1 MSVQRF
7 TIALQNRLFLRF
19 HLLSP
24 VADGLRGGWS
34 SPDLRPLFRWD
45 LSHDTS
51 PFRLPKSS
59 AVSILGHVL
68 SPFPSTLNF
77 LRTSINNV
85 REVFGCW
92 CSLFCQMFKAS
103 PRYSVE
109 SLRNCPGVNPV
120 HASIVSGSLP
130 GKDTKPKKRRTFH
143 LLSPVKKIA
152 GNRHVIS

>member
-1 MSVQRF
+1 MPEFQPLRRCE
-7 TIALQNRLFLRF
+7 IPNFLC
-19 HLLSP
+19 SI
-24 VADGLRGGWS
+24 
-34 SPDLRPLFRWD
+34 
-45 LSHDTS
+45 
-51 PFRLPKSS
+51 RLPETPAISLIASS
-59 AVSILGHVL
+59 AF
-68 SPFPSTLNF
+68 PFGQTLN
-77 LRTSINNV
+77 LLAKLVHNGH
-85 REVFGCW
+85 EVFGCW
-92 CSLFCQMFKAS
+92 CSLFCQMFEAS